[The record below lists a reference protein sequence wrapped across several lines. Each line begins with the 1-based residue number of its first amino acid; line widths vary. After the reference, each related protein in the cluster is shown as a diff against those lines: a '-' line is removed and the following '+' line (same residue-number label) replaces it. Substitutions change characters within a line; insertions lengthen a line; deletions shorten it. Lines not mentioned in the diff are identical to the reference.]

1 MGASV
6 YLCVSDAQEK
16 NRIACFYG
24 LDYFGRCYYLNVAG
38 YEIAAV
44 DVVDTVHVAGFA
56 GIVGVVVAVFGVL
69 MLLVDVAIA
78 DIAVV
83 VAVVGIGDG
92 IGVAEDVAVGSVVAS
107 VAPYQR
113 PSKRTHR
120 EPSNRFDLPEI
131 FFYNSII

>member
-1 MGASV
+1 MV
-6 YLCVSDAQEK
+6 
-16 NRIACFYG
+16 
-24 LDYFGRCYYLNVAG
+24 G

-44 DVVDTVHVAGFA
+44 DVADVDTVHVVEFA
-56 GIVGVVVAVFGVL
+56 GIVDVVVVVFGVL
-69 MLLVDVAIA
+69 MLFVDVAIA

-83 VAVVGIGDG
+83 VAVVGVEDG
-92 IGVAEDVAVGSVVAS
+92 IGVEDVAVDSVVAS

>member
-1 MGASV
+1 MV
-6 YLCVSDAQEK
+6 
-16 NRIACFYG
+16 
-24 LDYFGRCYYLNVAG
+24 G

-44 DVVDTVHVAGFA
+44 DVVDVDTVHVVGFA
-56 GIVGVVVAVFGVL
+56 GIVDVVVVFGVL
-69 MLLVDVAIA
+69 MLFVDVAIA

-83 VAVVGIGDG
+83 VAVVGVEDG
-92 IGVAEDVAVGSVVAS
+92 IGVEDVAVDSVVAS